1 MAQVE
6 GLDKFPDIAD
16 ALQNVLDYYRH
27 SEDGEDI
34 DKDEDLEIISGVLNG
49 LVAIDVKDTGSLMNY
64 WNMYRGN
71 EKRNGYFIFSNT
83 SECSVSMGDVNGDE
97 FVNVIDGDRLDSL
110 AYKYYNDVTLW
121 WVIAKA
127 NGLKGKPALSAGEV
141 IRIPANITNIIEKF
155 NNLNNGD

>member
-1 MAQVE
+1 MKRYKNTPQKR
-6 GLDKFPDIAD
+6 DKSGIRVY
-16 ALQNVLDYYRH
+16 NTTYYPEIPLEN
-27 SEDGEDI
+27 ED
-34 DKDEDLEIISGVLNG
+34 K
-49 LVAIDVKDTGSLMNY
+49 
-64 WNMYRGN
+64 
-71 EKRNGYFIFSNT
+71 
-83 SECSVSMGDVNGDE
+83 

-127 NGLKGKPALSAGEV
+127 NGLKGKPALSTGEV